1 MSNRPWYY
9 VKGHGNREYIERLIA
24 SKRDKEA
31 RQSEF
36 RRQTSDYFDRW
47 QLQNEWMGRKGSK
60 KQTANSN
67 QTNSAGKFHSK
78 VPYDLDY
85 EIDDDPKRSESIKLK
100 RNKARKELKVLLEQ
114 LIDLEKEAKESEE
127 QQLFLIKQIE
137 NLLLVRRQLKDKQEN
152 WSIRGK
158 KMYYKRFAKD
168 KMRLKSFLI
177 CEQLNSYKIVI
188 QCLSKSIPTVFLSKR
203 EKEELYGV
211 IESSLNIIN
220 MYLDINYKRNYE
232 LIPLY
237 NEEAEKKWLECES
250 NWERERSIWYNL
262 VDRVIEAFFTTHKY
276 QLEDNLES
284 LEILTEKRIAL
295 LDQMLVF
302 SEKLKQDNDLM
313 VILSED
319 MDHLIDNDNF
329 KILSHGN

>member
-237 NEEAEKKWLECES
+237 K
-250 NWERERSIWYNL
+250 
-262 VDRVIEAFFTTHKY
+262 
-276 QLEDNLES
+276 
-284 LEILTEKRIAL
+284 
-295 LDQMLVF
+295 
-302 SEKLKQDNDLM
+302 
-313 VILSED
+313 
-319 MDHLIDNDNF
+319 
-329 KILSHGN
+329 